1 MSGKQREVKSKEA
14 VQSLKDLEE
23 LLSSGEDLRP
33 LLEEFFTFLNDLL
46 PILANANRS
55 LEDTTSSMPTA
66 ADNIGSADAMAEDAA
81 HTIMDQVDQITTEL
95 DRIQVKSGDGEL
107 KQSLE
112 SVGDRIASIQT
123 ALQFQDITSQH
134 LQQARQ
140 IIDAIHS
147 RMKQLFESLQ
157 GVGEKNELVKSVL
170 DSYNPTEE
178 EDLIDTEDT
187 IRRDETVSQADI
199 DALFGSQ

>member
-1 MSGKQREVKSKEA
+1 MSGKERGAKGKET
-14 VQSLKDLEE
+14 VQPLKDLEE
-23 LLSSGEDLRP
+23 LLSSGDDVRP
-33 LLEEFFTFLNDLL
+33 LLEEFFAFLNDLL
-46 PILANANRS
+46 PILAKANRS
-55 LEDTTSSMPTA
+55 LEDTTSSIPA
-66 ADNIGSADAMAEDAA
+66 AAENIGNADAMAEDAA
-81 HTIMDQVDQITTEL
+81 QTIMDQVDQITAEL
-95 DRIQVKSGDGEL
+95 DRIQKKSGDGEI

-157 GVGEKNELVKSVL
+157 RVGDKNELVKSIL
-170 DSYNPTEE
+170 DGYNQTGEE
-178 EDLIDTEDT
+178 ERIDTKDT